1 MLFFAWERLKLRSIH
16 LALTYV
22 PSELRNSL
30 FFSLNLSCQKTYRS
44 LLYFFSPKLLLSCK
58 TFVHLKNFTYI
69 PSLNLSGNRSPTT
82 DYAIRKSLHPCFY
95 PHPLSSSSFVLL
107 AELTDMADLGDF
119 IALIV
124 TIAVFAGIIYLAYT
138 VTSSVSDSVK
148 STKDRLKE
156 KGYEI
161 SNQGMS
167 VKTSKR
173 MNRED
178 YVDATQRGI
187 IRAMGAASFGSN
199 ANGTPDVTSATS
211 STSSANLAN
220 LKSPPL
226 EHRSSSSS
234 SIKTTSSGQKIS
246 IFGKKKHD

>member
-1 MLFFAWERLKLRSIH
+1 
-16 LALTYV
+16 
-22 PSELRNSL
+22 
-30 FFSLNLSCQKTYRS
+30 
-44 LLYFFSPKLLLSCK
+44 
-58 TFVHLKNFTYI
+58 
-69 PSLNLSGNRSPTT
+69 
-82 DYAIRKSLHPCFY
+82 
-95 PHPLSSSSFVLL
+95 
-107 AELTDMADLGDF
+107 MADLGDF

-234 SIKTTSSGQKIS
+234 SIKTTSSGQKIRS
-246 IFGKKKHD
+246 GGRGWRLQRNPKDIPAVSDAGGGGGGGLLVETVTGLPTVVL

>member
-1 MLFFAWERLKLRSIH
+1 MH
-16 LALTYV
+16 
-22 PSELRNSL
+22 
-30 FFSLNLSCQKTYRS
+30 
-44 LLYFFSPKLLLSCK
+44 
-58 TFVHLKNFTYI
+58 
-69 PSLNLSGNRSPTT
+69 
-82 DYAIRKSLHPCFY
+82 
-95 PHPLSSSSFVLL
+95 
-107 AELTDMADLGDF
+107 
-119 IALIV
+119 
-124 TIAVFAGIIYLAYT
+124 
-138 VTSSVSDSVK
+138 
-148 STKDRLKE
+148 RLKE

-178 YVDATQRGI
+178 YVDATQRYAAELLFVIYTLSCFALLSPHLMYSVANTKHLLLPFPHHPSTLLDRRGI